1 MGGEEVSV
9 RLPTLLRF
17 LSSLSHS
24 YTNATNVS
32 VPMLLVMS
40 CARNSLYYDGREK
53 SSIIPRGGQGYIRRS
68 LPNCLGPGAP
78 GPIPGTMPSLPP
90 CPYITRPEIFPK
102 TAVQRVPLTKIPQT
116 NWASHLA
123 SKSPKA
129 LNHSRTRI
137 SFFLLYFKLHFPS
150 HSFIAHSSTSK
161 ITVFDF
167 FTYFFFLF
175 FFSLRFFRS
184 FFVSFSF
191 LALGPFSLDTSSCS
205 NSRLPLFSSFFALRP
220 DERKKVEEFTETWRK
235 STLLVVLVSRNL
247 RGRVVEKK

>member
-1 MGGEEVSV
+1 MVAGGGTLSRAWKKNLGRMGGEEVSV

-24 YTNATNVS
+24 YTNATNIS

-102 TAVQRVPLTKIPQT
+102 TAVQRVPLNKIPQT

-167 FTYFFFLF
+167 FTYFFFY
-175 FFSLRFFRS
+175 FFSL
-184 FFVSFSF
+184 
-191 LALGPFSLDTSSCS
+191 
-205 NSRLPLFSSFFALRP
+205 
-220 DERKKVEEFTETWRK
+220 
-235 STLLVVLVSRNL
+235 
-247 RGRVVEKK
+247 